1 MEQSEPKPKS
11 ASQKLRELG
20 VEIDAS
26 DHRTPEEILIF
37 LATLAIFKTIN
48 PERGMI

>member
-1 MEQSEPKPKS
+1 MEKSEQKPKT

-26 DHRTPEEILIF
+26 DHRTPEEILLF
-37 LATLAIFKTIN
+37 LTSLAIFNSTELSGPN
-48 PERGMI
+48 L